1 MQQTVCYCCL
11 ARQRFFRGVH
21 AALRTCSVLVRYQN
35 AERKWLHTL
44 HIRIYLC
51 ICEHT
56 LCICVYAYMY
66 DVCICMS
73 VYIYYI
79 IGCTLYIHT
88 YTHIVVYTYAYI
100 YRCICMYICMCTS
113 VCFVLHKSIP
123 ALPTTDTMYVHIIW
137 KHANVSSLHV
147 LYTWAYLKYRK
158 HVCFVR
164 VCVCL
169 YVYMCV
175 CVYGKSQSTFSI
187 S

>member
-1 MQQTVCYCCL
+1 LQQTVCYCCL

-113 VCFVLHKSIP
+113 VCLYYIKAYLHCRQQI
-123 ALPTTDTMYVHIIW
+123 LCMYTLFGNMQMYH
-137 KHANVSSLHV
+137 
-147 LYTWAYLKYRK
+147 LYTYCTRG
-158 HVCFVR
+158 R
-164 VCVCL
+164 
-169 YVYMCV
+169 
-175 CVYGKSQSTFSI
+175 T
-187 S
+187 